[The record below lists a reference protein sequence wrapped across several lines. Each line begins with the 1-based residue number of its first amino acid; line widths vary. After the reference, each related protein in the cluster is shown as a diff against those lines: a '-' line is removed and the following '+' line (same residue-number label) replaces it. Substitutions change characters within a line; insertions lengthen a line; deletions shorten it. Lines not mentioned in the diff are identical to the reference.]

1 MQKAKI
7 RKEKE
12 GQKKKKLEQLKKD
25 ETACDLYLHQDRLRK
40 AVKKIIFHLLGKIK
54 GFWYTAS
61 HLFIFFNSFEITV
74 TLITCNNLL
83 FEI

>member
-40 AVKKIIFHLLGKIK
+40 AVKKVIFHLLGEVK
-54 GFWYTAS
+54 GF
-61 HLFIFFNSFEITV
+61 
-74 TLITCNNLL
+74 
-83 FEI
+83 